1 MYIKTCQNDSG
12 RYSRI
17 NFDFP
22 FRKKDLKTPEVKGLL
37 KQSACTAIEQLK

>member
-17 NFDFP
+17 NSDFP
-22 FRKKDLKTPEVKGLL
+22 FRKKRLKNLRSKRF
-37 KQSACTAIEQLK
+37 IETKCMYRY

>member
-17 NFDFP
+17 NSDFP
-22 FRKKDLKTPEVKGLL
+22 FRKKKIKKPQK
-37 KQSACTAIEQLK
+37 